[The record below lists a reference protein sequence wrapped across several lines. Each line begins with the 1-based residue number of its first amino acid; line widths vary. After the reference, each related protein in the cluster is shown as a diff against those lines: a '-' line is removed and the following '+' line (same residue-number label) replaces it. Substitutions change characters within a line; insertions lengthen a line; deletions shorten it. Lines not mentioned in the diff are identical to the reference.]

1 MKRLIWLPVAG
12 FLLVAGAAV
21 AAAAPSIASTAEE
34 FIKGPGA
41 AAGSQVTVPDQ
52 VAGDQDP
59 FRLRGVGLLE
69 EVLADLVSQGVI
81 TQEQSDAIVEA
92 MTAKADEYRAEMEAQ
107 RDQMRQNWELIEGFM
122 EDGVITQDEVNQL
135 PEGSHFRQ
143 MFNSIAEDGQL
154 NVDELGGLGPGFGP
168 GFGHGRGHHGPGM
181 WDDPSTDTDSDPDST
196 TDNSGA
202 SPNS

>member
-12 FLLVAGAAV
+12 FLLIAGAAV
-21 AAAAPSIASTAEE
+21 AAAAPSVASTAADL
-34 FIKGPGA
+34 FKAPVS
-41 AAGSQVTVPDQ
+41 AAGSLVTGSGPE
-52 VAGDQDP
+52 GGLQDP
-59 FRLRGVGLLE
+59 LHLGGAGLFE

-107 RDQMRQNWELIEGFM
+107 REQLRQNWEQIQGFM
-122 EDGVITQDEVNQL
+122 EDGVITQDEVDQL
-135 PEGSHFRQ
+135 PEDSRFRQ

-154 NVDELGGLGPGFGP
+154 NVDELEGLGPGFGP

-181 WDDPSTDTDSDPDST
+181 WDDDSSSDTDTDPS

-202 SPNS
+202 NSNS